1 MSIFCDNDPAINV
14 VNGNSPGSNRHMSIR
29 INFVPDVIAHKLV
42 FLAPARAHFV
52 ATCSSYQSVD
62 LFCIQRISQSSGNA

>member
-42 FLAPARAHFV
+42 FLAHVPTSLQRARLTKV
-52 ATCSSYQSVD
+52 LTSSAFNVSLNQVGM
-62 LFCIQRISQSSGNA
+62 RN